1 MYTITKGPS
10 KLATQRR
17 TGPTQQVESKLADL
31 KCRRPQPHQQHHHHH
46 QPQPQQPP
54 AAELSS
60 WPLASP
66 LPKLVFNR
74 VNGKRPPLMIS
85 PPTTTEENY
94 TIAHEENVQFVYEA
108 WQQVEEQLHS
118 QEQGDG
124 GSGPIQ
130 YTEKTP
136 SPELKDFV
144 PIDLEDWWAQQF
156 LAEIKN
162 GS

>member
-1 MYTITKGPS
+1 MKKKPSLKRSPFCTNIPRIMTIWDQNFHCR
-10 KLATQRR
+10 AR
-17 TGPTQQVESKLADL
+17 QVV
-31 KCRRPQPHQQHHHHH
+31 H
-46 QPQPQQPP
+46 
-54 AAELSS
+54 
-60 WPLASP
+60 P

-85 PPTTTEENY
+85 PPTTIEENY
-94 TIAHEENVQFVYEA
+94 TVAHEENVRFVYEA

-136 SPELKDFV
+136 SPELKALSESASC
-144 PIDLEDWWAQQF
+144 PQQSESSF
-156 LAEIKN
+156 YRPPKD
-162 GS
+162 GWMGQP